1 MLVNEID
8 QLLIKISERAS
19 SSRGFNRKLEIT
31 LRNIVDDVTIIANK
45 NASNRGYCLTFIIP
59 EDVVT
64 KKIIPLLN
72 MTEEEIRIAVATTW
86 KMPLEAR
93 VKSRP
98 YFMTLSL
105 LFAYAARIDNKNIA
119 TYVTKLLLFKNWN
132 SHLRKSFP
140 KECNTEIMAYV
151 IANMPSKQFIVTK
164 YSNPLE
170 MIEKHFAPSIL
181 KKYFEDVRK
190 HSENSVKVFNQT
202 HVRIG
207 QVFRSGR
214 SVNLQTKKVGAKTG
228 LAPLYYAA
236 HKDNKR
242 IKTSSGASSEDSFLD
257 FTSSHSYELVTS
269 ETLQLMRNTIDPT
282 YDKAFHD
289 AINKSKINVKKKTI
303 DIITQT
309 FYTVS
314 RNAMYDD
321 AISLFVTRLGDDL
334 SKACSSEFYQIV
346 KRKIVSSKHNIYV
359 TRLKD
364 VEDRILDDIFRINFP
379 DAIPFMEWSNIYK
392 ANFRELITY
401 IVAFYVSRVICS
413 KG

>member
-1 MLVNEID
+1 MQINEID
-8 QLLIKISERAS
+8 QLMIKLSERAS
-19 SSRGFNRKLEIT
+19 SIRGFNRKLEIT
-31 LRNIVDDVTIIANK
+31 LRNIVDDVTTIANK

-59 EDVVT
+59 EDKIT
-64 KKIIPLLN
+64 QKIIPLLAL
-72 MTEEEIRIAVATTW
+72 TEEEIRVGVATAW

-98 YFMTLSL
+98 YFMVLSL

-119 TYVTKLLLFKNWN
+119 KYATKLLLFKNWN

-140 KECNTEIMAYV
+140 KECNSEIMAYV
-151 IANMPSKQFIVTK
+151 IANMPSKQFLVTK
-164 YSNPLE
+164 FSNPLE
-170 MIEKHFAPSIL
+170 LIEKHFVSKIMT
-181 KKYFEDVRK
+181 KYYSDVQK
-190 HSENSVKVFNQT
+190 DSVNSMKVFNQT
-202 HVRIG
+202 HNRIG

-214 SVNLQTKKVGAKTG
+214 TVNLQTKQVGAKTG
-228 LAPLYYAA
+228 LAPLYYSA
-236 HKDNKR
+236 HRDNNR
-242 IKTSSGASSEDSFLD
+242 IKISSGNAEDSFLD
-257 FTSSHSYELVTS
+257 FTSSHSFEIVTS
-269 ETLQLMRNTIDPT
+269 ETLQLMRNTIDPM
-282 YDKAFHD
+282 YDKPFYN

-303 DIITQT
+303 DIITDT

-334 SKACSSEFYQIV
+334 SKSCSDDYYQIV

-359 TRLKD
+359 NRLKD
-364 VEDRILDDIFRINFP
+364 VEDKILDDIFRINFP
-379 DAIPFMEWSNIYK
+379 DAIPFMEWSNMYK

-401 IVAFYVSRVICS
+401 IIAFYVARVICH